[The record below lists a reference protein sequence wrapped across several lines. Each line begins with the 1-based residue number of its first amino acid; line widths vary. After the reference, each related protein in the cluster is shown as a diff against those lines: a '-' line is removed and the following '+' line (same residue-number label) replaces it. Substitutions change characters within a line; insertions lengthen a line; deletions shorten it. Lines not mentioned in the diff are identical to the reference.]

1 MKNDRRKGGGAPPK
15 KRKRGEGGGLLL
27 SSPEKVGLI
36 QEGGLI
42 ENLWYYLS
50 LNYMYSTSFAVNA
63 INNMQSL

>member
-1 MKNDRRKGGGAPPK
+1 MIGGRGGLK

>member
-1 MKNDRRKGGGAPPK
+1 MIGGSGGRGGGGL
-15 KRKRGEGGGLLL
+15 KREKEGGGLLL

-36 QEGGLI
+36 KEGGLI

>member
-1 MKNDRRKGGGAPPK
+1 MKNDRREGGAY
-15 KRKRGEGGGLLL
+15 LL
-27 SSPEKVGLI
+27 SSPQKVGLI